1 MSDQRLFFALWPGEE
16 VRETLMQQ
24 LAVGPQ
30 VKGHR
35 HHPDDLHM
43 TLVFLG
49 QLQGRKPACIEQVA
63 ESLSGQRFELSLDHT
78 GYWPRPKIVWIAPQ
92 STPEPLIQLVDV
104 LKQQLTECGFEP
116 EQRLYKPHVTLF
128 RKAQRI
134 SPWQL
139 AQPIQWPVKEFVLAS
154 SNNPQPNQS
163 RYKILQRWPLA

>member
-1 MSDQRLFFALWPGEE
+1 MPDQRLFFALWPGAD
-16 VRETLMQQ
+16 VREALLQQ
-24 LAVGPQ
+24 LSVGPA
-30 VKGHR
+30 VKGRR

-49 QLQGRKPACIEQVA
+49 QLRGRKPACIEQAA
-63 ESLSGQRFELSLDHT
+63 ESLAGQSFELILDHT
-78 GYWPRPKIVWIAPQ
+78 GYWPKPKIVWLAPQ
-92 STPEPLIQLVDV
+92 STPEPLIHLVDG
-104 LKQQLTECGFEP
+104 LKQRLTECGFEP

-139 AQPIQWPVKEFVLAS
+139 MQPIQWPVKEFVLAS

-163 RYKILQRWPLA
+163 RYKILQRWSLK